1 MDTYFHKPE
10 TKMVKKYLIWP
21 IRLFLYVIAILIISF
36 YSFCLFLTTDFGS
49 KQTSKLLF
57 GENIKFEDIS
67 IEPSLLGMRV
77 DIEGF
82 SFLGAANFSGDRIN
96 LEINFL
102 NSLIGKV
109 IYIPSLELYNSEV
122 KLNDEKSTDEAI
134 QPDIYINELSITNL
148 KAGNIEFKR
157 LELNNF
163 LSQAAEI
170 GFAFNDLSIDL
181 PGSINSLDQF
191 NGRGYFSE
199 NKLFLNVDSNEV
211 LIDFTFYDA
220 PSEFKNLKGY
230 IEIDLNNDFSIPFAK
245 LSASDGIKNIKSSFK
260 YDDSF
265 LLELWV
271 KGNQSDVINL
281 IPSTADN
288 VKLFLENSNFE
299 TSNLDLLLS
308 FTDFGNDSN
317 FNVVMKAQDGSLKV
331 SGLDLATKSTN
342 FYIDNSS
349 LRIFGDGLKLTDFDL
364 GKVFLSRKL
373 MDDAN
378 YKLVLND
385 YDNFTVQ
392 FNDEGILKSIDGKIP
407 TLDSDFNVSF
417 NKNRILLNADEIYFD
432 FNILDNYE
440 TINGGFKIYPSEFN
454 SNYFSL
460 ENTQK
465 SSFEFYFNDMEL
477 SNLNANFGLLNSSE
491 NPARDSN
498 LEFTE
503 FNLSFS
509 NSYINFK
516 DTNMSYGGLVKV
528 SGKDISYTD
537 STFTIDAL
545 RVLSLIDIRSRLVNI
560 LNADFDKLD
569 QNNFFINSLS
579 GEFFAD
585 SAGYANISNLNLNFD
600 VGDAEIVGTI
610 SSELESFDTFDLEM
624 SFNST
629 LSQNIPWY
637 VAILG
642 GFPAAAGAVVVT
654 GVLEDGINQITETK
668 YGISGSVENLT
679 IETRQ

>member
-1 MDTYFHKPE
+1 MVTNFHKSE
-10 TKMVKKYLIWP
+10 AEMVKKYLIWP
-21 IRLFLYVIAILIISF
+21 IRLFLYLIAISIICF
-36 YSFCLFLTTDFGS
+36 YSFCLILTTDFGS

-57 GENIKFEDIS
+57 GDNVSFEDIS
-67 IEPSLLGMRV
+67 IEPSLLGMKL
-77 DIEGF
+77 DIKGF
-82 SFLGAANFSGDRIN
+82 SFLGAATFSGDRIN

-109 IYIPSLELYNSEV
+109 IYIPSLELYNTEV
-122 KLNDEKSTDEAI
+122 KLNEGSISEEST
-134 QPDIYINELSITNL
+134 QPDIYINELSIINL
-148 KAGNIEFKR
+148 KAGNIEFNK

-163 LSQAAEI
+163 LSKAEEI

-199 NKLFLNVDSNEV
+199 DKLFLNIDSNEA

-220 PSEFKNLKGY
+220 PSRFKNLEGI

-245 LSASDGIKNIKSSFK
+245 LSAGDADRIIKSSFK
-260 YDDSF
+260 YNDSF

-271 KGNQSDVINL
+271 EGNQSDVINL

-288 VKLFLENSNFE
+288 VKFFLKDSNFK
-299 TSNLDLLLS
+299 SNNIDLLLS
-308 FTDFGNDSN
+308 FTEIDNESN
-317 FNVVMKAQDGSLKV
+317 FNIVMKAQEGLLTLSE
-331 SGLDLATKSTN
+331 LDLATKSMN
-342 FYIDNSS
+342 LYIDNSS
-349 LRIFGDGLKLTDFDL
+349 LRIFGDELELPNIEL
-364 GKVFLSRKL
+364 GKFYLSRKL
-373 MDDAN
+373 IDNTN
-378 YKLVLND
+378 YKLIFND
-385 YDNFTVQ
+385 FNNFAIE
-392 FNDEGILKSIDGKIP
+392 FGDEGILKSIDGKIP
-407 TLDSDFNVSF
+407 TLDSNFKISF
-417 NKNRILLNADEIYFD
+417 NENRILLNADEVYFD

-440 TINGGFKIYPSEFN
+440 VINGGLKVYPSGFN

-460 ENTQK
+460 DSEQR
-465 SSFEFYFNDMEL
+465 SSFEFNFNDMEL
-477 SNLNANFGLLNSSE
+477 SNLNANFGLLNSSQ
-491 NPARDSN
+491 NPNRNSN

-503 FNLSFS
+503 FNFS
-509 NSYINFK
+509 LKNSYINFK
-516 DTNMSYGGLVKV
+516 DNNMGFGGLVKIK
-528 SGKDISYTD
+528 GKDISYTD

-569 QNNFFINSLS
+569 QDNFFINSLS

-585 SAGYANISNLNLNFD
+585 SAGYANINNLNLNFD
-600 VGDAEIVGTI
+600 VGEAEIMGTI

-624 SFNST
+624 SFNSS

-654 GVLEDGINQITETK
+654 EVLEDGINQITETK
-668 YGISGSVENLT
+668 YGISGSADNL
-679 IETRQ
+679 IVETRQ

>member
-77 DIEGF
+77 DIQGF

-122 KLNDEKSTDEAI
+122 KLNDESSTDEAI

-349 LRIFGDGLKLTDFDL
+349 LRIFGDGLKLTDLDL

-407 TLDSDFNVSF
+407 TLDSDLNVSF

-440 TINGGFKIYPSEFN
+440 TINGGFKIYPSGFN

-460 ENTQK
+460 DNTQK
-465 SSFEFYFNDMEL
+465 SSFEFNFNDISDTFLTLSAISPLLSDAITIKGIAHTRMQETDRILAMTNEL
-477 SNLNANFGLLNSSE
+477 RKLGQQVNE
-491 NPARDSN
+491 
-498 LEFTE
+498 T
-503 FNLSFS
+503 
-509 NSYINFK
+509 
-516 DTNMSYGGLVKV
+516 
-528 SGKDISYTD
+528 TD
-537 STFTIDAL
+537 SIHIIPDFIKLKKAAQDIVEIDTYEDH
-545 RVLSLIDIRSRLVNI
+545 RV
-560 LNADFDKLD
+560 A
-569 QNNFFINSLS
+569 
-579 GEFFAD
+579 
-585 SAGYANISNLNLNFD
+585 
-600 VGDAEIVGTI
+600 
-610 SSELESFDTFDLEM
+610 M
-624 SFNST
+624 SF
-629 LSQNIPWY
+629 
-637 VAILG
+637 AILG
-642 GFPAAAGAVVVT
+642 SFDLFNNGKPWMRIKNPNCCSKTFPNFFET
-654 GVLEDGINQITETK
+654 LSSIRTQSIGI
-668 YGISGSVENLT
+668 
-679 IETRQ
+679 